1 MRNILITG
9 YPGAGKTTL
18 IHQLISKLEAWNPI
32 GFYTQEI
39 RESGVRKGFE
49 WVDLVGGKGVL
60 SHVEL
65 KSPYRVG
72 RYGVDVDGFETCLA
86 SLDLNTAGTRVVI
99 LDEIGKMECL
109 SPKFRFLLL
118 KVLDSDRLLIA
129 TIALK
134 GTGFIETIK
143 RRDDVELFRLR
154 PDNRDSLGQTILR
167 HITNL
172 GS

>member
-1 MRNILITG
+1 M
-9 YPGAGKTTL
+9 GKTTL
-18 IHQLISKLEAWNPI
+18 IRQLISALETWNPI

-39 RESGVRKGFE
+39 RESGARKGFE
-49 WVDLVGGKGVL
+49 WVDLGGRRGVL

-72 RYGVDVDGFETCLA
+72 RYCVDVEGFETYLA
-86 SLDLNTAGTRVVI
+86 SLNFKTPEARVVI

-118 KVLDSDRLLIA
+118 EVLESDRLLIA

-143 RRDDVELFRLR
+143 KKDDAELFHLR
-154 PDNRDSLGQTILR
+154 PDNRDSLGQTIL
-167 HITNL
+167 HHLTNL
-172 GS
+172 QP

>member
-1 MRNILITG
+1 MGNILITG
-9 YPGAGKTTL
+9 YPGVGKTTL
-18 IHQLISKLEAWNPI
+18 IRQLISELEAWNPI

-49 WVDLVGGKGVL
+49 WVDLGGRRGVL

-72 RYGVDVDGFETCLA
+72 RYGVDVEVFEAYLA
-86 SLDLNTAGTRVVI
+86 SLDLNTTETRMVI

-118 KVLDSDRLLIA
+118 EVLESDRLLIA
-129 TIALK
+129 TIARK

-143 RRDDVELFRLR
+143 RRDDVELFHLR
-154 PDNRDSLGQTILR
+154 PENRDSLGQTILR
-167 HITNL
+167 HLTNVQP
-172 GS
+172 